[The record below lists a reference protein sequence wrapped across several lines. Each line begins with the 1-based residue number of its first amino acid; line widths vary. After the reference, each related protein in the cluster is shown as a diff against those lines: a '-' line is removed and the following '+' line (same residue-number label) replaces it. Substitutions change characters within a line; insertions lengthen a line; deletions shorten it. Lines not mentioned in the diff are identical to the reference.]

1 MKKTSHP
8 VHLSAKQ
15 SARLGAYFAA
25 GIAASM
31 GASEADAAIVYFD
44 VNPDQTIGL
53 SQSASFGSINLNTET
68 YAPGENP
75 PSFTLFNSGGS
86 LNGYANTMEFAALS
100 GFYMYKLDAGA
111 TISGAQT
118 WSASAFGGYWLAGDT
133 GYIGLRIDLS
143 GGNYNYGWAAIA
155 PSIDPNSFTITGFA
169 FEKTVNAPIEAGAV
183 PEPSTVALAG
193 IAALV
198 LGGSAYVRSRRRRE
212 EEQKEAA

>member
-1 MKKTSHP
+1 
-8 VHLSAKQ
+8 
-15 SARLGAYFAA
+15 
-25 GIAASM
+25 M
-31 GASEADAAIVYFD
+31 GASEADAAPPADIVYFD

-100 GFYMYKLDAGA
+100 GFYMYKFNAGD
-111 TISGAQT
+111 TISAAKS
-118 WSASAFGGYWLAGDT
+118 WSNSAFGGYWLAGDT

-155 PSIDPNSFTITGFA
+155 PAVDPNSFTITGFA
-169 FEKTVNAPIEAGAV
+169 FEKTVNAPIEAGAI

-193 IAALV
+193 VAALV
-198 LGGSAYVRSRRRRE
+198 LGGSAYMRSRRRRE
-212 EEQKEAA
+212 AEQKEAA